1 MMISS
6 PSNTGK
12 AIAKSSPALRYEYSS
27 SPKGMVFPD
36 IPLDAFNLCLLK
48 AKVVYEVGYAGF
60 SFVFG

>member
-6 PSNTGK
+6 PSNSGK
-12 AIAKSSPALRYEYSS
+12 VTVKPRLVLRCMCLFPA
-27 SPKGMVFPD
+27 KGMEFPD

-48 AKVVYEVGYAGF
+48 AKASYEVGYASF